1 MTTRG
6 SASARMA
13 STSRAESRLLTAV
26 KIARPL
32 AAPYMT
38 SANSGPLAPM

>member
-1 MTTRG
+1 
-6 SASARMA
+6 MA
-13 STSRAESRLLTAV
+13 STSRADSRLLTAV
-26 KIARPL
+26 KIARHL

>member
-1 MTTRG
+1 MVG
-6 SASARMA
+6 HALA
-13 STSRAESRLLTAV
+13 AV
-26 KIARPL
+26 KIARNL